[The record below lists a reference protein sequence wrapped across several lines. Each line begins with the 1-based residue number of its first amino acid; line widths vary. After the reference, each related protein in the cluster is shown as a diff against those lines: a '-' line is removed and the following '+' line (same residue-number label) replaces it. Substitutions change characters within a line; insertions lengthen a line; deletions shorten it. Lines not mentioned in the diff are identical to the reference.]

1 MYCFVTGKADLVVKE
16 LYTAMLDGDITLARI
31 MVYKS
36 SIKESKHKR
45 MARKLNRGGSRDQAQ
60 PRFKKRAQTQEEP
73 RSAKVKFERVG
84 G

>member
-1 MYCFVTGKADLVVKE
+1 
-16 LYTAMLDGDITLARI
+16 
-31 MVYKS
+31 
-36 SIKESKHKR
+36 

-84 G
+84 GSQNEKPTCTTFGKTHYGKCLDGTSG

>member
-1 MYCFVTGKADLVVKE
+1 
-16 LYTAMLDGDITLARI
+16 
-31 MVYKS
+31 MVYVQ
-36 SIKESKHKR
+36 SIEESKLKR